1 VFNTGGAQV
10 TRLRNDDIKM
20 ISSRLAR
27 YDQELQIKTGRTLLG
42 IACHGYGVSET
53 EIREKAKSF
62 YCEVIPITAGQG
74 IIGDFSATVCAI
86 LQFLG
91 FPTKVPKQSDTSG
104 IALAFEEKANAI
116 FMADDNRFVGINL
129 RTGSVADNSEATG
142 RVYSAALDLIAG
154 GLKDRDVL
162 VLGCGSV
169 GAAAARGLL
178 SFGAKVALH
187 DQFYPA
193 ASSLHKKLPG
203 KQEIVIET
211 QLSRGIGNYR
221 YIVDATPADRI
232 IPDNQITEDIFLAA
246 PGVPLGISDKG
257 CKLLNNRLIHDKL
270 ELGVA
275 AMAVSLLC

>member
-1 VFNTGGAQV
+1 M

-53 EIREKAKSF
+53 EIRDKAKSF

-91 FPTKVPKQSDTSG
+91 FPTKVPRQSDTSG

-116 FMADDNRFVGINL
+116 FMADDHRFVGINL
-129 RTGSVADNSEATG
+129 RTRSVADNSEATG
-142 RVYSAALDLIAG
+142 RVYGAALDLIAG

-169 GAAAARGLL
+169 GAAAARSLL

-193 ASSLHKKLPG
+193 AVSLHKKLPG
-203 KQEIVIET
+203 KQEPVIEKK
-211 QLSRGIGNYR
+211 LNRRIGNYR

-232 IPDNQITEDIFLAA
+232 IEDNQITEDTFLAA